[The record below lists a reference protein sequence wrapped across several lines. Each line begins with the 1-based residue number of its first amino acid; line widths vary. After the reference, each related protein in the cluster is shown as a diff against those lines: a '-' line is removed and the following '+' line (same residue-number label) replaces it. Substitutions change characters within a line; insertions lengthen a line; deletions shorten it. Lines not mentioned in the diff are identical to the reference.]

1 MPVREIAGVQ
11 VDFDAEGFMTNPD
24 QWNEEIAKVLAAEEG
39 IPQLTEGHWQVIHFI
54 RADYKEKGQ
63 PPTIRRMNKVG
74 NIATKDLYEWFPKG
88 PAKKAARIAG
98 LGKPQGCV

>member
-11 VDFDAEGFMTNPD
+11 VDVDDEGFMTNPD
-24 QWNEEIAKVLAAEEG
+24 QWNEEIARVLAAEEG
-39 IPQLTEGHWQVIHFI
+39 IAELTPGHLQVIKFM
-54 RADYKEKGQ
+54 RDDFKEKGQ

-74 NIATKDLYEWFPKG
+74 GIATKDLYEWFPKG
-88 PAKKAARIAG
+88 PAKKAARISG